1 MRGEIA
7 CPIVLLTLHSFSFN
21 AVLKLP
27 SFCFIHR
34 HLCIF
39 PFNLCFS
46 LYLLGSSLASNL
58 LHFILVAFLIPAVMC
73 NNKSN
78 GREKGFTMATQLK

>member
-46 LYLLGSSLASNL
+46 LYLLGSSLA
-58 LHFILVAFLIPAVMC
+58 FLIPAVMC